1 VNGFDDLWY
10 MLAAIVGLTVVTFAT
25 RSSFFM
31 LPPSLQLPPMVERAL
46 RFAPV
51 CALTAIVAPAVL
63 TRDHEPFI
71 SWDNHQMWAVIA
83 AGVVFA
89 RWRNMTAMIVVGM
102 AVFTAL
108 RLLSGT

>member
-1 VNGFDDLWY
+1 MSGFHDVPYL
-10 MLAAIVGLTVVTFAT
+10 LAAIAGLTVVTFAT

-31 LPPSLQLPPMVERAL
+31 LPPSWQLPPMVERAL
-46 RFAPV
+46 RYAPV

-83 AGVVFA
+83 AGLVFA
-89 RWRNMTAMIVVGM
+89 WKRNMTLMIVVGM

-108 RLLSGT
+108 RWWA